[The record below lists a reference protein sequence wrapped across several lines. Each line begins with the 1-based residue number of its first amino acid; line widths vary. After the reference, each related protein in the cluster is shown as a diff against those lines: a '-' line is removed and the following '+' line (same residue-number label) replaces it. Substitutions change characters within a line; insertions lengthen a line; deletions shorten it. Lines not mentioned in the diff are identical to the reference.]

1 VVAKTEKPLGFTET
15 VGVPRDA
22 VAGFRRALQ
31 DKGGRPRRVPE
42 GRLRPALV
50 EVPETLGEQRDGT
63 GISVPFTTDRHVGMS
78 RARLTIR
85 ARFQ

>member
-1 VVAKTEKPLGFTET
+1 VVAKTEKPLGFTKT

-50 EVPETLGEQRDGT
+50 ELPETLGELGKRLRRGHL
-63 GISVPFTTDRHVGMS
+63 R
-78 RARLTIR
+78 RARR
-85 ARFQ
+85 SSPW